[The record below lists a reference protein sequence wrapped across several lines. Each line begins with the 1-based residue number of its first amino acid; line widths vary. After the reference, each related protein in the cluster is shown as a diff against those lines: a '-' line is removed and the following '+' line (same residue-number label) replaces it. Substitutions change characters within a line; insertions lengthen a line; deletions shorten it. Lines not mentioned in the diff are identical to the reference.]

1 MGTFDRGL
9 DKAFVQEL
17 NKQYDQDDGWRGFVD
32 DSDLYLAI
40 RGGYINIY
48 YRGCSLLK
56 WEAGHPGWKI
66 HYKYLVRPNVKD
78 PYVKVEGGRPTFL
91 ENERRYFIQDVRD
104 RKALKKAVVPFAG
117 LEKTGVHDVIHA
129 NDNILDVEVGLGKK
143 DRVDLVALQGE
154 GHRIALVFFEAKH
167 FANPELR
174 AKGQPRVVSQ
184 VRRYASMLRANRQA
198 IAKSYRKVCENLVNL
213 RGMPERHPE
222 RHAIM
227 TRVVDRPQE
236 LYVDENPRLIVFG
249 FDGDQKEGSYWQK
262 HLQKLKNAIGE
273 NRVLLKGDS
282 REFSSGISSRY

>member
-1 MGTFDRGL
+1 MVGSLTPERETPMDRFDRGL
-9 DKAFVQEL
+9 DEAFVQEL

-104 RKALKKAVVPFAG
+104 RKALKKAVVPFADD
-117 LEKTGVHDVIHA
+117 EKTGVHDIIHA
-129 NDNILDVEVGLGKK
+129 NNNILDVEMTLGE
-143 DRVDLVALQGE
+143 DRVDLVALQDR
-154 GHRIALVFFEAKH
+154 GHRIDLVFFEAKH
-167 FANPELR
+167 FANSELR
-174 AKGQPRVVSQ
+174 AKGQPRVVNQ

-213 RGMPERHPE
+213 REMPERHPE
-222 RHAIM
+222 RHAVL

-236 LYVDENPRLIVFG
+236 LYVDL
-249 FDGDQKEGSYWQK
+249 
-262 HLQKLKNAIGE
+262 
-273 NRVLLKGDS
+273 
-282 REFSSGISSRY
+282 